1 MSHIEELITIIN
13 HCNDELWYGFQI
25 DKAIEVLNGYSNTD
39 WDEFYND
46 IPVEDDII
54 NIRLLECM
62 FSLDEKF
69 PAQHV
74 AKFANNA
81 SEHVL
86 FVLFFNL
93 NDQYIRKMEQ
103 DSLKMIL
110 KKSKKAFKDTN
121 ISQSE
126 TYIKLI
132 EKIEQYCMN

>member
-1 MSHIEELITIIN
+1 MSHIEKLIEIIN
-13 HCNDELWYGFQI
+13 YCNDELWYEIQI
-25 DKAIEVLNGYSNTD
+25 DKAIEVLDGYSDSD
-39 WDEFYND
+39 WDEIYND

-62 FSLDEKF
+62 FALNEKF
-69 PAQHV
+69 PARHI
-74 AKFANNA
+74 AKFADNA

-110 KKSKKAFKDTN
+110 KKTQKAFKDTN
-121 ISQSE
+121 ISQSK

-132 EKIEQYCMN
+132 EEIEKYCMD